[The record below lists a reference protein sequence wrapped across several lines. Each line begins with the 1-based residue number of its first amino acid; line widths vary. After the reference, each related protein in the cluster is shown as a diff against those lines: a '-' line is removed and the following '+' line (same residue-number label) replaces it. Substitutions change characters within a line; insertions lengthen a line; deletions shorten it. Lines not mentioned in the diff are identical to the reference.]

1 MKTKI
6 TFKKS
11 NSDSLIAKYELYRST
26 SKDGLFA
33 IENKIGEVTDFSS
46 SETVSFID
54 PSSAYGS
61 EYYYGLMAVTKAGY
75 GIPSAPMYS
84 CRYKN
89 NGGVKPDFLVGNL
102 QAGVVGYNLVEPYG
116 LHAQMDS
123 IWEKAVAE
131 VGIGTGTAKNTN
143 PTPSDYV
150 VTGYYR
156 GMPTHWLMC
165 GFRALTNN
173 NASTQTDHILN
184 SFNPIY
190 NNAKQKTPVI
200 LVNGFEYY
208 YETVSIDE
216 WSAVLEGLEIA
227 FSATSLVKKQ
237 PLTHSAYS
245 SAYATSR
252 LAILKNQSS
261 THTVYKQVVA
271 DGPLTALAAG
281 ATVGSGLTY
290 PGFCAPIALRPV
302 QQ

>member
-33 IENKIGEVTDFSS
+33 IENKIDEITEFDS
-46 SETVSFID
+46 SETVSFVD
-54 PSSAYGS
+54 QSSTYGA

-89 NGGVKPDFLVGNL
+89 NGGVKPDFLTGNM
-102 QAGVVGYNLVEPYG
+102 QAGVVGYNLIEPYG
-116 LHAQMDS
+116 IHSQMDS
-123 IWEKAVAE
+123 IWEKAIAE

-173 NASTQTDHILN
+173 NAFTQADHILN

-190 NNAKQKTPVI
+190 NNAKQKTPII

-216 WSAVLEGLEIA
+216 WSAILEGLE
-227 FSATSLVKKQ
+227 FQFLATSLVKKQ
-237 PLTHSAYS
+237 PLIHSAYNQ
-245 SAYATSR
+245 AYATSR
-252 LAILKNQSS
+252 LAILKNQSNV
-261 THTVYKQVVA
+261 HTVYRQAAA
-271 DGPLTALAAG
+271 DAPLTVLAAG
-281 ATVGSGLTY
+281 VNVGSTLSY